1 MPSVKEVIDA
11 FTEGLQYLD
20 GNNQRKSRWY
30 EIGYKPFFAEK
41 PLTQDLENAAKACRR
56 ELGALRS
63 SLGENDFTANKAA
76 FFAIIARTLKTV
88 QVKRCVAA
96 SVKTDTFQG
105 SNEFVLER
113 NLVPKKAGLFEEQLT
128 AGLDKIKT
136 TFPEL
141 LAEMDTAIRK
151 IIASEPKPLLFFH
164 ENRKT
169 INGRIFSS
177 ETLYVHELQHS
188 YMNAEA
194 REEYANKTIST
205 LTF

>member
-11 FTEGLQYLD
+11 FTEGFQYLD
-20 GNNQRKSRWY
+20 GDNQRKSRWY
-30 EIGYKPFFAEK
+30 EFGYKTFFAQK
-41 PLTQDLENAAKACRR
+41 PLTQDLENAAQICKR

-63 SLGENDFTANKAA
+63 LLGEKDFTANKAA
-76 FFAIIARTLKTV
+76 FFAIIAKTLKTA

-96 SVKTDTFQG
+96 SVKIDTFQSG
-105 SNEFVLER
+105 NEFVLER
-113 NLVPKKAGLFEEQLT
+113 NLVPKKASLFEEQLT
-128 AGLDKIKT
+128 AGLEKIKT
-136 TFPEL
+136 KLPEL
-141 LAEMDTAIRK
+141 RTEMDIAIGK

-164 ENRKT
+164 ENRKA
-169 INGRIFSS
+169 INGRISSS
-177 ETLYVHELQHS
+177 ETHYVHELQHS